1 MKTIPFRVGI
11 QQRVLPNYRVNFFDM
26 LAAACP
32 KGLSVFAGTPRKQ
45 EAIESAVALQVAQSA
60 RAHNIH
66 LFNGKFYFCFQT
78 GFTRWL
84 ETWQPE
90 VLIVEANPRYLST
103 PAGIN
108 WMKKRNRPVIGWGLG
123 APEIE
128 GGFSSHRKTA
138 RTNLLKSM
146 NAVLTYSKQG
156 AMEYQQLGIP
166 RQKIFVAP
174 NAVAPK
180 PQKPPINRPPLFKDG
195 KPIILYIG
203 RLQARKRIDL
213 LIHACASLPSEI
225 QPLLWIVGD
234 GPAKEEL
241 ESFATQLFP
250 STLFWGSKHGE
261 DLQPLLDQADIFV
274 LPGTGGLAIQQAM
287 ANALPVI
294 VAEGDGTQSELVH
307 PENGWVLPP
316 DDLPALI
323 FTLDTAL
330 RDPQHLREMGLAS
343 YKIVAEQVNLEQM
356 VSAFERAIQFAGKDI
371 KQEI

>member
-1 MKTIPFRVGI
+1 
-11 QQRVLPNYRVNFFDM
+11 
-26 LAAACP
+26 
-32 KGLSVFAGTPRKQ
+32 
-45 EAIESAVALQVAQSA
+45 
-60 RAHNIH
+60 
-66 LFNGKFYFCFQT
+66 
-78 GFTRWL
+78 
-84 ETWQPE
+84 
-90 VLIVEANPRYLST
+90 
-103 PAGIN
+103 
-108 WMKKRNRPVIGWGLG
+108 
-123 APEIE
+123 
-128 GGFSSHRKTA
+128 
-138 RTNLLKSM
+138 
-146 NAVLTYSKQG
+146 
-156 AMEYQQLGIP
+156 
-166 RQKIFVAP
+166 
-174 NAVAPK
+174 
-180 PQKPPINRPPLFKDG
+180 
-195 KPIILYIG
+195 
-203 RLQARKRIDL
+203 L
-213 LIHACASLPSEI
+213 LIHACASLPPEI

-274 LPGTGGLAIQQAM
+274 LPGTGGLAVQQAM

-294 VAEGDGTQSELVH
+294 VAEGDGTQSELVY